1 MPAGLRRLL
10 WFLALY
16 AAGVAAITVV
26 GLAIRAMIA

>member
-1 MPAGLRRLL
+1 MPACLRRLL
-10 WFLALY
+10 WFAALY